1 VALFSPSAVAQK
13 CYCGEPECKGYIGGA
28 NKVVDEEEEEE
39 EEEVYTPSDIY
50 DPTTEPLLS
59 NRHLQKQNRL
69 KQQLL
74 DDDDDDNELMSA
86 VTLTQK
92 RMLRRLHRKR
102 ESQPLHKPDQVAK
115 FVKRMLDSKG
125 KPKLVKRL
133 LRTLELTNSNTT
145 LGKECLKSFVRLH
158 GLTMLKSWLTEWK
171 MDDEI
176 VEKVSSYILSA
187 YVTCILKS
195 LLYIGLVCIGTAAFG

>member
-1 VALFSPSAVAQK
+1 MNSLVSFISAVAQK
-13 CYCGEPECKGYIGGA
+13 CFCGEPGCKGYIGGA
-28 NKVVDEEEEEE
+28 NKVADEEEEEE
-39 EEEVYTPSDIY
+39 EEEVYTPSDLSSVY
-50 DPTTEPLLS
+50 DPTTESLLS
-59 NRHLQKQNRL
+59 NRNLQKQHRL

-74 DDDDDDNELMSA
+74 DDDEDDSELKGA

-92 RMLRRLHRKR
+92 RMLGRLHRKR

-176 VEKVSSYILSA
+176 VEKASSYIPPMS
-187 YVTCILKS
+187 KS
-195 LLYIGLVCIGTAAFG
+195 